1 MPGELV
7 GRLKLPKCIIPWWCV
22 CSAWCFSNSDVCW
35 WCHLCLEQ
43 WGKCCS
49 RGGRGSG
56 NAQSVK
62 LGVSRPCWDALRE
75 LQIPG
80 QTTLGDLGLMST
92 IWVVPGG
99 FVQVPGCGTRV
110 WGWLMF
116 ACPLCSQQS
125 QGTPLISVSSVTAGG
140 SAGKAGKRPT
150 PNALEDD
157 RGEKFEKSGEAL
169 EMGNASGNMEDLASG
184 IFLNFCTAHRIP
196 ACGVPWGLLTPW
208 SSPSSPRMEPHAG
221 LGWKGP

>member
-1 MPGELV
+1 MLQ
-7 GRLKLPKCIIPWWCV
+7 PWWQRV
-22 CSAWCFSNSDVCW
+22 RECSECQAGSLQALLGCTEGAADPRANHPW
-35 WCHLCLEQ
+35 
-43 WGKCCS
+43 
-49 RGGRGSG
+49 GSG
-56 NAQSVK
+56 TDEHNLSGTWGGLCRFQ
-62 LGVSRPCWDALRE
+62 GVEHVS
-75 LQIPG
+75 
-80 QTTLGDLGLMST
+80 
-92 IWVVPGG
+92 
-99 FVQVPGCGTRV
+99 
-110 WGWLMF
+110 GWLMF
-116 ACPLCSQQS
+116 ACSLCSQQS

-140 SAGKAGKRPT
+140 SAGKVGKRPT

-169 EMGNASGNMEDLASG
+169 EMGNASGNMEELASG